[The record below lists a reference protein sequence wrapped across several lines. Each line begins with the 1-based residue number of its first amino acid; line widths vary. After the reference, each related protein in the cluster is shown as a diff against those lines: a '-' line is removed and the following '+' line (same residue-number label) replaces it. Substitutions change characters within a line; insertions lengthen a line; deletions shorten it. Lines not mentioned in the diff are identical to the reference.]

1 MSRWIETYSGGT
13 FDYDVPTVD
22 QLKIED
28 IAAALSKMC
37 RFNGHCSMFYSV
49 AEHSFLVS
57 LLLDGTGLELD
68 GLLHDAS
75 EAFIADIPSPAKELL
90 PDYENLE
97 RKIMAVVSEKFGI
110 SYPNALVKDADINML
125 STEAFYLLKSRG
137 NNWDL
142 WDYYAPRP
150 PVQADC
156 HPLCW
161 SPGIAEKMFL
171 ARFKQLTEKK
181 NDEVKE
187 SR

>member
-13 FDYDVPTVD
+13 FDYDVPTPE

-49 AEHSFLVS
+49 AEHSVLVS

-90 PDYENLE
+90 PDYEDLE
-97 RKIMAVVSEKFGI
+97 NKIMTQVRAKWGI
-110 SYPNALVKDADINML
+110 SYPNVFVKEADLTML
-125 STEAFYLLKSRG
+125 STEAFYLLKSKG
-137 NNWDL
+137 NNWTL
-142 WDYYAPRP
+142 WDHIERP
-150 PVQADC
+150 PVQEDC
-156 HPLCW
+156 YPLCM
-161 SPGIAEKMFL
+161 SPAVAERVFL